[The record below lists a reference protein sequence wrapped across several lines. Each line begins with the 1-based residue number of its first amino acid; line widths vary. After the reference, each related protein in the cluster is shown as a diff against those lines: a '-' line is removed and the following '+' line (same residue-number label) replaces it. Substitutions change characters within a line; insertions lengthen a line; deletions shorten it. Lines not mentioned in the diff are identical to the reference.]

1 MELNNSQLWE
11 NCLKVIQDNLSPEQ
25 FDAWFKPVRFLRF
38 ENGAIELY
46 VPSSFFAEQLE
57 EKYIGILGATLRR
70 FFGKNVKL
78 FYSYEQVAHNP
89 ETSVRVGSNNASD
102 AVKPRQG
109 VTSNPFHNKVEDEID
124 PQLNPRYNFE
134 NYCES
139 DSNKVARTIAQA
151 IAENPKRQTYNPL
164 FVFGAS
170 GVGKTHLIQ
179 AIGIR
184 IKELFPENRVLYVTA
199 RLFESQYTAAHCHG
213 KINDF
218 IYFYQSIDTL
228 IIDDIQDFI
237 GKTKTQGTFFHIFNH
252 LHQNNRQLILSSDC
266 RPSQMDGM
274 EERLLSR
281 FKWGMTVELQRPDYE
296 LRHDYLVKK
305 SAEDGLNLSDELIEY
320 IATNVTSSIREL
332 EGVVVSLMAH
342 AMVMNCD
349 VNNMELAKTVVAN
362 AVRISSKQA
371 NFETIAKEVC
381 DFYSI
386 DINTLSSKTRK
397 REISDARQIVMYLA
411 KKIGNMQLTTIGA
424 RLSRNH
430 ATVLHAC
437 RNIEERLSVEPQ
449 LRDEL
454 AAIENSILH

>member
-1 MELNNSQLWE
+1 MSKTKYELHITGECKQNLKLCKKRGLPMQELWDVVE
-11 NCLKVIQDNLSPEQ
+11 KLLC
-25 FDAWFKPVRFLRF
+25 
-38 ENGAIELY
+38 G
-46 VPSSFFAEQLE
+46 EQLE
-57 EKYIGILGATLRR
+57 EKYLNILGPALHR
-70 FFGKNVKL
+70 FFGKVNL
-78 FYSYEQVAHNP
+78 FYRYDQVAHNP
-89 ETSVRVGSNNASD
+89 ETIVRVGSTKAST
-102 AVKPRQG
+102 AVKPREG
-109 VTSNPFHNKVEDEID
+109 VTSNPFHNKVDDDID

-199 RLFESQYTAAHCHG
+199 RLFESQFTAALCHG

-228 IIDDIQDFI
+228 IIDDIQDLI
-237 GKTKTQGTFFHIFNH
+237 GKTKTQNTFFHIFNH
-252 LHQNNRQLILSSDC
+252 LHQNNKQLILSSDC

-281 FKWGMTVELQRPDYE
+281 FKWGMTAELMRPDYE
-296 LRHDYLVKK
+296 LRHEYLIKK
-305 SAEDGLNLSDELIEY
+305 SKEDGLDLSDEVIDY
-320 IATNVTSSIREL
+320 IASNVTTSIREL

-349 VNNMELAKTVVAN
+349 VNLDLAKTVVAN

-371 NFETIAKEVC
+371 NFDTIAKEVC
-381 DFYSI
+381 DFYNI
-386 DINTLSSKTRK
+386 DVNNLSAKTRK
-397 REISDARQIVMYLA
+397 REISDARQIVMYLS

-437 RNIEERLSVEPQ
+437 RNIEERLSVENK
-449 LRDEL
+449 LKSEIT
-454 AAIENSILH
+454 AIENAILH

>member
-1 MELNNSQLWE
+1 MWE

-25 FDAWFKPVRFLRF
+25 FDAWFRPVKFLRF
-38 ENGAIELY
+38 ENGEIELY
-46 VPSSFFAEQLE
+46 VPSPFFAEQLE
-57 EKYIGILGATLRR
+57 EKYLNILGPALHR
-70 FFGKNVKL
+70 FFGKVNL
-78 FYSYEQVAHNP
+78 FYRYDQVAHNP
-89 ETSVRVGSNNASD
+89 ETIVRVGSTKAST
-102 AVKPRQG
+102 AVKPREG
-109 VTSNPFHNKVEDEID
+109 VTSNPFHNKVDDDID

-199 RLFESQYTAAHCHG
+199 RLFESQFTAALCHG

-228 IIDDIQDFI
+228 IIDDIQDLI
-237 GKTKTQGTFFHIFNH
+237 GKTKTQNTFFHIFNH
-252 LHQNNRQLILSSDC
+252 LHQNNKQLILSSDC

-281 FKWGMTVELQRPDYE
+281 FKWGMTAELMRPDYE
-296 LRHDYLVKK
+296 LRHEYLIKK
-305 SAEDGLNLSDELIEY
+305 SKEDGLDLSNEVIDY
-320 IATNVTSSIREL
+320 IASNVTTSIREL

-349 VNNMELAKTVVAN
+349 VNLDLAKTVVAN

-371 NFETIAKEVC
+371 NFDTIAKEVC
-381 DFYSI
+381 DFYNI
-386 DINTLSSKTRK
+386 DVNNLSAKTRK
-397 REISDARQIVMYLA
+397 REISDARQIVMYLS

-437 RNIEERLSVEPQ
+437 RNIEERLSVENK
-449 LRDEL
+449 LKSEIT
-454 AAIENSILH
+454 AIENAILH

>member
-1 MELNNSQLWE
+1 MWE

-25 FDAWFKPVRFLRF
+25 FDAWFRPVKFLRF
-38 ENGAIELY
+38 ENGEIELY
-46 VPSSFFAEQLE
+46 VPSPFFAEQLE
-57 EKYIGILGATLRR
+57 EKYLNILGPALHR
-70 FFGKNVKL
+70 FFGKVNL
-78 FYSYEQVAHNP
+78 FYRYDQVAHNP
-89 ETSVRVGSNNASD
+89 ETIVRVGSTKAST
-102 AVKPRQG
+102 AVKPREG
-109 VTSNPFHNKVEDEID
+109 VTSNPFHNKVDDDID

-199 RLFESQYTAAHCHG
+199 RLFESQFTAALCHG

-228 IIDDIQDFI
+228 IIDDIQDLI
-237 GKTKTQGTFFHIFNH
+237 GKTKTQNTFFHIFNH
-252 LHQNNRQLILSSDC
+252 LHQNNKQLILSSDC

-281 FKWGMTVELQRPDYE
+281 FKWGMTAELMRPDYE
-296 LRHDYLVKK
+296 LRHEYLIKK
-305 SAEDGLNLSDELIEY
+305 SKEDGLDLSDEVIDY
-320 IATNVTSSIREL
+320 IASNVTTSIREL

-349 VNNMELAKTVVAN
+349 VNLDLAKTVVAN

-371 NFETIAKEVC
+371 NFDTIAKEVC
-381 DFYSI
+381 DFYNI
-386 DINTLSSKTRK
+386 DVNNLSAKTRK
-397 REISDARQIVMYLA
+397 REISDARQIVMYLS

-437 RNIEERLSVEPQ
+437 RNIEERLSVENK
-449 LRDEL
+449 LKSEIT
-454 AAIENSILH
+454 AIENAILH